1 MKKFSLIVFI
11 LMFKFYYAQVN
22 TCQHNKLAASSPS
35 LYYSIENK
43 RSDTFNIFKYIID
56 VELGTT
62 SNKFIAGN
70 TTIKFAPKLNNTNF
84 IRLDLLKLIVDS
96 IKEGNTT
103 LTYTYNDTVLKI
115 NFSSTKNINDTS
127 FFKVYYHGLPQ
138 TDVSTFG
145 GFYFNNTQNA
155 EYAYNIG
162 VGFNA
167 KPHNFGRVWFPCFDN
182 FVERSL
188 FDFKITSDSAR
199 RAFCNGELISDVTFT
214 NKRTRRWYL
223 NKEIPTYLAC
233 VALAKYNQVNW
244 SVNTLSGIKPITLV
258 AVGSDTSAMKAG
270 FVNLPN
276 CIAGFENYFGPYV
289 WNKIGYYSVPFN
301 AGAMEHVTA
310 IAYPKVALGNL
321 GYESELMAH
330 ELGHHWWGDLITC
343 ETQED
348 MWINEGMASYA
359 SYLFLEWKYGKNSYL
374 NTYKSVHDELIHILH
389 KKENNFRA
397 VSGVPHNLTYGDHV
411 YKKGAD
417 IAHTLR
423 SYMGDTAFFNACKY
437 VMANNAYKSINSL
450 ELRDQFQISSGQNLI
465 PFFNNWVLNGG
476 WSHFSIDSIKY
487 ATNGNSYDASV
498 YVKQKLLGAPAL
510 HTGVPLEISFFKP
523 NWTREIKKIIVN
535 SATTTF
541 TCSLNFLPQFSIINF
556 DAKIGDATTTEF
568 KTIKTTG
575 LNSFSLAKV
584 TLSVTNVGIDS
595 SFVHIT
601 HNYVAPDAFTSN
613 PQGHKLSN
621 QHYWSVDGK
630 LTNGFKSYATFSFD
644 GNKSI
649 SGTNSYMDTLLT
661 IVNSD
666 SIALFYRPNTKSNW
680 VWQKHAT
687 KIIGSL
693 KTGYIK
699 LDTLKI
705 GQYCFGNLGDTTLLA
720 VKKQI
725 KTNTIQT
732 FPNPAHKT
740 ITVLVNDADLLPLQ
754 LKISN
759 SEGKL
764 IEKTYIT
771 TEKQKVNLKN
781 NPTGLYLMEFITTK
795 NETILIKKLVIE

>member
-1 MKKFSLIVFI
+1 MKKLSLLIFV
-11 LMFKFYYAQVN
+11 LLFKFYSAQVN
-22 TCQHNKLAASSPS
+22 TCQHNKLAAASPS
-35 LYYSIENK
+35 LYYSIENT
-43 RSDTFNIFKYIID
+43 RSDTFNIFKYTID

-70 TTIKFAPKLNNTNF
+70 TTIKFAPKLNNTNY
-84 IRLDLLKLIVDS
+84 IRFDLLKLIVDS

-103 LTYTYNDTVLKI
+103 LTYTYNDTILKV
-115 NFSSTKNINDTS
+115 NFASVKNLNDTS
-127 FFKVYYHGLPQ
+127 NIKIYYHGLPQ
-138 TDVSTFG
+138 TDASTFG
-145 GFYFNNTQNA
+145 GFYFNNTQSA

-167 KPHNFGRVWFPCFDN
+167 KPHNYGRVWFPCFDN
-182 FVERSL
+182 FIERSL

-199 RAFCNGELISDVTFT
+199 RAFCNGELVSDVTFT
-214 NKRTRRWYL
+214 NKRTRRWFL

-258 AVGSDTSAMKAG
+258 AVGSDTSAMKTG

-276 CIAGFENYFGPYV
+276 CIAGFENFFGPYV

-301 AGAMEHVTA
+301 AGAMEHATA
-310 IAYPKVALGNL
+310 IAYPKAALGNL
-321 GYESELMAH
+321 GYESDLMAH

-348 MWINEGMASYA
+348 MWINEGMATYA

-374 NTYKSVHDELIHILH
+374 NAYKSTHDDLIHILH
-389 KKENNFRA
+389 KKENYFRA

-437 VMANNAYKSINSL
+437 VMTNNAYKNINSL

-476 WSHFSIDSIKY
+476 WSHFSIDSTKY
-487 ATNGNSYDASV
+487 ILNGSNYDATV

-510 HTGVPLEISFFKP
+510 HTSVPLEISFFKSD
-523 NWTREIKKIIVN
+523 WTRVVKKVIVN
-535 SATTTF
+535 GASTTF
-541 TCSLNFLPQFSIINF
+541 TTSLNFLPIFTIINF
-556 DAKIGDATTTEF
+556 DSKIGDATTTEY
-568 KTIKTTG
+568 KTIKNTG
-575 LNSFSLAKV
+575 SNSFSLAKV
-584 TLSVTNVGIDS
+584 TLSITNVGIDS
-595 SFVHIT
+595 NFIHIT
-601 HNYVAPDAFTSN
+601 HNYVKPDAFVSN

-630 LTNGFKSYATFSFD
+630 LANGFRSYATFSFD
-644 GNKSI
+644 GNKST
-649 SGTNSYMDTLLT
+649 GGANSYMDTLIT

-666 SIALFYRPNTKSNW
+666 SVALFYRPDTKSNW
-680 VWQKHAT
+680 VWQKHVT
-687 KIIGSL
+687 KMIGSL
-693 KTGYIK
+693 RTGYIK
-699 LDTLKI
+699 LDTLKL
-705 GQYCFGNLGDTTLLA
+705 GQYCFGNLGDTNIVSIQKLT
-720 VKKQI
+720 KTNDIQIYPNPTI
-725 KTNTIQT
+725 KTVN
-732 FPNPAHKT
+732 
-740 ITVLVNDADLLPLQ
+740 VLINDFDLLPLS
-754 LKISN
+754 LKINN

-764 IEKTYIT
+764 IDVVNIT
-771 TEKQKVNLKN
+771 SEKQKINLKAN
-781 NPTGLYLMEFITTK
+781 TSGVYLLEFK
-795 NETILIKKLVIE
+795 NKNGVILTKKLILE